1 MKVLILAGGR
11 GTRLAEETDVRPKPL
26 VEVGGRPLLWHLMK
40 HYDAFGFSE
49 FFVALGYKGELVKRY
64 FLDYVSLSGSVEI
77 SLKDGKINPLE
88 TTREHWSVS
97 LVDTGDETN
106 TGGRLK
112 RLAPW
117 LRDET
122 FMLTYGDGV
131 CDIDLN
137 RLLEFHRQHG
147 RAATVTAVHPPSRFG
162 EMIFQDDDTVR
173 FTEKPLMGE
182 GWINGGF
189 MVLEPSVLDL
199 IDGDSTSLEGD
210 VLEQLSQEGQLAAY
224 RHDSF
229 WQCVDTL
236 RELRYLQ
243 ALWESGESTVG
254 DVGVART
261 FWSGRT
267 VLVTGAAGLL
277 GGWVSRALADA
288 DATVIG
294 LDIDWGRPSAVEE
307 RSGVTRVAGD
317 VRDGTAV
324 ERLLG
329 ERGVDTV
336 IHLAAQTLVGPGNDD
351 PADTFDHNIRGAW
364 TTLDACRRHRGLSSV
379 VVASSDKAYGDH
391 GASPYSEDM
400 ALARRASVRG
410 FEDLH
415 RRDRPNVREDLRHA
429 DHDHALR
436 EHVRGRRHRVEP
448 DRPRDGSV
456 DPGW

>member
-1 MKVLILAGGR
+1 VKVLILAGGR

-40 HYDAFGFSE
+40 HYERFGFSE

-64 FLDYVSLSGSVEI
+64 FLDYVTLSGSVEI
-77 SLKDGKINPLE
+77 SLSDGRINPLDSI
-88 TTREHWSVS
+88 RERWSVS

-117 LRDET
+117 LRDGT

-147 RAATVTAVHPPSRFG
+147 RAATITAVHPPSRFG

-243 ALWESGESTVG
+243 ALWESG
-254 DVGVART
+254 
-261 FWSGRT
+261 
-267 VLVTGAAGLL
+267 
-277 GGWVSRALADA
+277 
-288 DATVIG
+288 
-294 LDIDWGRPSAVEE
+294 
-307 RSGVTRVAGD
+307 
-317 VRDGTAV
+317 
-324 ERLLG
+324 
-329 ERGVDTV
+329 
-336 IHLAAQTLVGPGNDD
+336 
-351 PADTFDHNIRGAW
+351 
-364 TTLDACRRHRGLSSV
+364 
-379 VVASSDKAYGDH
+379 
-391 GASPYSEDM
+391 
-400 ALARRASVRG
+400 
-410 FEDLH
+410 
-415 RRDRPNVREDLRHA
+415 DRPWVTWE
-429 DHDHALR
+429 
-436 EHVRGRRHRVEP
+436 
-448 DRPRDGSV
+448 
-456 DPGW
+456 

>member
-1 MKVLILAGGR
+1 MQSTREPGLDVKVLILAGGR
-11 GTRLAEETDVRPKPL
+11 GTRLAEETDIRPKPL

-224 RHDSF
+224 LHDSF

-243 ALWESGESTVG
+243 ALWESG
-254 DVGVART
+254 
-261 FWSGRT
+261 
-267 VLVTGAAGLL
+267 
-277 GGWVSRALADA
+277 
-288 DATVIG
+288 
-294 LDIDWGRPSAVEE
+294 
-307 RSGVTRVAGD
+307 
-317 VRDGTAV
+317 
-324 ERLLG
+324 
-329 ERGVDTV
+329 
-336 IHLAAQTLVGPGNDD
+336 
-351 PADTFDHNIRGAW
+351 
-364 TTLDACRRHRGLSSV
+364 
-379 VVASSDKAYGDH
+379 
-391 GASPYSEDM
+391 
-400 ALARRASVRG
+400 
-410 FEDLH
+410 
-415 RRDRPNVREDLRHA
+415 DRPWVTWE
-429 DHDHALR
+429 
-436 EHVRGRRHRVEP
+436 
-448 DRPRDGSV
+448 
-456 DPGW
+456 

>member
-40 HYDAFGFSE
+40 HYERFGFSE

-64 FLDYVSLSGSVEI
+64 FLDYVTLSGSVEI
-77 SLKDGKINPLE
+77 SLSDGRINPLDSI
-88 TTREHWSVS
+88 RERWSVS

-117 LRDET
+117 LRDGT

-147 RAATVTAVHPPSRFG
+147 RAATITAVHPPSRFG

-243 ALWESGESTVG
+243 ALWESG
-254 DVGVART
+254 
-261 FWSGRT
+261 
-267 VLVTGAAGLL
+267 
-277 GGWVSRALADA
+277 
-288 DATVIG
+288 
-294 LDIDWGRPSAVEE
+294 
-307 RSGVTRVAGD
+307 
-317 VRDGTAV
+317 
-324 ERLLG
+324 
-329 ERGVDTV
+329 
-336 IHLAAQTLVGPGNDD
+336 
-351 PADTFDHNIRGAW
+351 
-364 TTLDACRRHRGLSSV
+364 
-379 VVASSDKAYGDH
+379 
-391 GASPYSEDM
+391 
-400 ALARRASVRG
+400 
-410 FEDLH
+410 
-415 RRDRPNVREDLRHA
+415 DRPWVTWE
-429 DHDHALR
+429 
-436 EHVRGRRHRVEP
+436 
-448 DRPRDGSV
+448 
-456 DPGW
+456 